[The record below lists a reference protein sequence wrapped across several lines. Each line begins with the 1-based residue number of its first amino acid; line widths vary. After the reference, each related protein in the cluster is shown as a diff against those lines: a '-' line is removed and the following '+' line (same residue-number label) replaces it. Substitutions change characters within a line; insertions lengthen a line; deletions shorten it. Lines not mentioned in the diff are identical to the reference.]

1 MARHPLDGGRQAVV
15 LGLQRAAGN
24 RAVSAMLTVQRSC
37 GCGGSCPACRW
48 EAVQREGPATG
59 AGGPDDLSGTPFA
72 ALDPA
77 LKAKLAEPGVFDRGG
92 KATLAAALND
102 LPNVALAALARV
114 GSMIS
119 ATAPFLWAY
128 VKRIRGGWATD
139 NFGIG
144 VEWSSGSALAAVLAA
159 DPGWCRDNPATARW
173 YHGSTDSFRQIPSRP
188 GAASLHVITAGSTDV
203 HIDLHQPIEGKET
216 SWPWK
221 GQCDLNWSAWVSH
234 AGDVEG
240 GGGARGTTVGR
251 YGEAWGGI
259 NRLRAAP
266 ECTDEQRKRL
276 DTAAEHLSAIT
287 DKVQKYA
294 ALGAMVGDEWE
305 GDRQM
310 AADAATMSSL
320 RQAEAIVREVGAE
333 QAVTRMER
341 SPSRSRH
348 R

>member
-1 MARHPLDGGRQAVV
+1 
-15 LGLQRAAGN
+15 
-24 RAVSAMLTVQRSC
+24 
-37 GCGGSCPACRW
+37 
-48 EAVQREGPATG
+48 VQREGPATG